1 MSKQFWIIIAVIIL
15 AVGGVVVF
23 NNHKN
28 NDSSSTSSASV
39 TNHLRGG
46 GTSGVT
52 LLDYGDFQCSACESY
67 YPVIEAVYSKYSD
80 QITFQ
85 FRNFPL
91 TSLHPN
97 AFAAARAAEAA
108 DQQGKFWDMY
118 TMLYTSSNW
127 SAWIDASNPQSFFQ
141 QYASSIGLDVNKF
154 NQDFSSSKIND
165 IVRADLAAATALKL
179 TGTPTYF
186 LDGKLVANPPQDVD
200 GWSKLIDS
208 AIASKQ
214 SAQ

>member
-28 NDSSSTSSASV
+28 SGSSSASSTSP

-52 LLDYGDFQCSACESY
+52 LLEYGDFQCSACEYSH
-67 YPVIEAVYSKYSD
+67 PLVEAVYSKYSS
-80 QITFQ
+80 QLTFQ

-118 TMLYTSSNW
+118 SMLYDSTNW
-127 SAWIDASNPQSFFQ
+127 SAWTVSSNPQPYFQ
-141 QYASSIGLDVNKF
+141 QYATSLGLNLDKF

-165 IVRADLAAATALKL
+165 IVRADLASATALNL
-179 TGTPTYF
+179 TGTPSYF
-186 LDGKLVANPPQDVD
+186 LDGKLVANPPQDIG
-200 GWSKLIDS
+200 GWSQLIDA

-214 SAQ
+214 SAH